1 MISEAKT
8 AVRNAGLL
16 MAQKGSHILT
26 GTLFAVAV
34 PRLMGSETFGKYAL
48 LTSIS
53 IWFALVSSVSSAQTM
68 GRFVPQFVLQ
78 KDGEGLRKFVGN
90 FLCLRLLNGST
101 AAACYLLVTLFWFR
115 ELDFWAVLF
124 VAGAIVFRTVSKL
137 IFALFLGLNNA
148 SRWAIGETLNR
159 WTSLIF
165 IIPGFYFGGLAGACL
180 AMMLTEMAILA
191 IGTFWAKDYLLL
203 SKIRWDRKYFSPF
216 LSFSLAFFVSNVLL
230 SLSQHSGELLIRFVS
245 GDYVQVGLFG
255 AAYRSYYT
263 VTIAIWQFTMAFS
276 PLFTTLRTQNEPQE
290 LRRWA
295 EFLLKWTAVGG
306 VILVFLILLLGENLV
321 PFVFGKSY
329 LQAAANLLPLMVALL
344 VYALGCVARVLALTY
359 DRPGI
364 TLQATLLHLAVFWG
378 VGIPLVAWRGS
389 FAGCLAVLFA
399 TTIYAAFFTWRIR
412 GAIGYSLRGWLMA
425 ILSGTLFL
433 PLAWLRSSWRVNLA
447 LFASFLIVYAAV
459 LLVLRIVTP
468 DEIARVRLA
477 LKPRVLTR
485 KSKQAQFYRKQSG

>member
-1 MISEAKT
+1 
-8 AVRNAGLL
+8 
-16 MAQKGSHILT
+16 
-26 GTLFAVAV
+26 
-34 PRLMGSETFGKYAL
+34 
-48 LTSIS
+48 
-53 IWFALVSSVSSAQTM
+53 
-68 GRFVPQFVLQ
+68 
-78 KDGEGLRKFVGN
+78 
-90 FLCLRLLNGST
+90 
-101 AAACYLLVTLFWFR
+101 
-115 ELDFWAVLF
+115 
-124 VAGAIVFRTVSKL
+124 
-137 IFALFLGLNNA
+137 
-148 SRWAIGETLNR
+148 
-159 WTSLIF
+159 
-165 IIPGFYFGGLAGACL
+165 
-180 AMMLTEMAILA
+180 
-191 IGTFWAKDYLLL
+191 
-203 SKIRWDRKYFSPF
+203 

-364 TLQATLLHLAVFWG
+364 
-378 VGIPLVAWRGS
+378 PLVAWRGS

-447 LFASFLIVYAAV
+447 LFAGFLIVYAAV

-477 LKPRVLTR
+477 LKPRVLT
-485 KSKQAQFYRKQSG
+485 QEI